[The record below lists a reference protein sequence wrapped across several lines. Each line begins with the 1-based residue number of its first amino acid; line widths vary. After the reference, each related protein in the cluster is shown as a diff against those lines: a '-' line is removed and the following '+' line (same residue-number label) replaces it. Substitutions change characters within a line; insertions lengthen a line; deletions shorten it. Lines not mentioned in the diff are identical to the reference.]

1 MTFSLIGRCAE
12 TGMLGVAITT
22 SSICVA
28 SRCPWARAGV
38 GAVSTQNVTDPTIGP
53 RVLDLLAGG
62 KSAAEALQAVLAAS
76 QYADYRQVTVIDREG
91 RTAHHSGTKTLG
103 TNAVA
108 EGKDCLAAGNLLA
121 NTDVPKAMV
130 TSFTRHADLHLA
142 ERLLRGLESGDRRGW
157 RERTGQI
164 RGTAGGGQADL
175 AAGRSAGRL
184 VGGRSGRRPCATFGS
199 ATSPQMK
206 DYVTR
211 ALDPS
216 TAPAFG
222 VPGDPS

>member
-28 SRCPWARAGV
+28 SRCPWARAGA

-76 QYADYRQVTVIDREG
+76 QYAEYRQVTVIDREG
-91 RTAHHSGTKTLG
+91 RTAHHSGAKTLG

-108 EGKDCLAAGNLLA
+108 EGKDCLAAGNLLS

-130 TSFTRHADLHLA
+130 ASFTRHADLHLA
-142 ERLLRGLESGDRRGW
+142 ERLLRGLEGG
-157 RERTGQI
+157 I
-164 RGTAGGGQADL
+164 VAGGEKGPVK
-175 AAGRSAGRL
+175 SAGLL
-184 VGGRSGRRPCATFGS
+184 VVDKQIWPLVDLRVDWSEDDPVAGLRDLWERYQ
-199 ATSPQMK
+199 PQMK

-211 ALDPS
+211 ALDPRS
-216 TAPAFG
+216 APAYG
-222 VPGDPS
+222 VPGDP

>member
-28 SRCPWARAGV
+28 SRCPWARAGA

-76 QYADYRQVTVIDREG
+76 QYAEYRQVTVIDREG
-91 RTAHHSGTKTLG
+91 RTAHHSGAKTLG

-108 EGKDCLAAGNLLA
+108 EGKDCLAAGNLLS

-130 TSFTRHADLHLA
+130 ASFTRHADLHLA
-142 ERLLRGLESGDRRGW
+142 ERLLRGLEGG
-157 RERTGQI
+157 I
-164 RGTAGGGQADL
+164 VAGGEKGPVK
-175 AAGRSAGRL
+175 SAGLL
-184 VGGRSGRRPCATFGS
+184 VVDKQIWPLVDLRVDWSEDDPIAGLRDLWERYQ
-199 ATSPQMK
+199 PQMK

-211 ALDPS
+211 ALDPRS
-216 TAPAFG
+216 APAYG
-222 VPGDPS
+222 VPGDP

>member
-28 SRCPWARAGV
+28 SRCPWARTGA

-76 QYADYRQVTVIDREG
+76 QYAEYRQVAVIDREG
-91 RTAHHSGTKTLG
+91 RTAHHSGAKTLG

-108 EGKDCLAAGNLLA
+108 EGKDCLAAGNLLG

-130 TSFTRHADLHLA
+130 TSFTRHADQHLA
-142 ERLLRGLESGDRRGW
+142 ERLLRGLESG
-157 RERTGQI
+157 I
-164 RGTAGGGQADL
+164 VAGGERGPVK
-175 AAGRSAGRL
+175 SAGLL
-184 VGGRSGRRPCATFGS
+184 VVDKQIWPLVDLRVDWSEDDPVAGLRDLWERYQ
-199 ATSPQMK
+199 PQMK

-211 ALDPS
+211 ALDPRS
-216 TAPAFG
+216 APAYG
-222 VPGDPS
+222 VPGDP

>member
-28 SRCPWARAGV
+28 SRCPWARAGA

-53 RVLDLLAGG
+53 KVLDLLAGG

-76 QYADYRQVTVIDREG
+76 QYAEYRQVTVIDREG
-91 RTAHHSGTKTLG
+91 RTAHHSGAKTLG

-108 EGKDCLAAGNLLA
+108 EGKDCLAAGNLLG
-121 NTDVPKAMV
+121 NGDVPKGMV

-142 ERLLRGLESGDRRGW
+142 ERLLRGLESG
-157 RERTGQI
+157 I
-164 RGTAGGGQADL
+164 VAGGEKGPVK
-175 AAGRSAGRL
+175 SAGLL
-184 VGGRSGRRPCATFGS
+184 VVDKQIWPLVDLRVDWSEDDPVAGLRDLWERYQ
-199 ATSPQMK
+199 PQMR

-211 ALDPS
+211 ALDPRS
-216 TAPAFG
+216 APAYG
-222 VPGDPS
+222 VPGDP

>member
-28 SRCPWARAGV
+28 SRCPWARAGA

-53 RVLDLLAGG
+53 KVLDLLAGG

-76 QYADYRQVTVIDREG
+76 QYAEYRQVTVIDREG
-91 RTAHHSGTKTLG
+91 RTAHHSGAKTLG

-108 EGKDCLAAGNLLA
+108 EGKDCLAAGNLLG
-121 NTDVPKAMV
+121 NGDVPKAMA

-142 ERLLRGLESGDRRGW
+142 ERLLRGLESG
-157 RERTGQI
+157 I
-164 RGTAGGGQADL
+164 VAGGEKGPVK
-175 AAGRSAGRL
+175 SAGLL
-184 VGGRSGRRPCATFGS
+184 VVDKQIWPLVDLRVDWSEDDPVAGLRDLWERYQ
-199 ATSPQMK
+199 PQMR

-211 ALDPS
+211 ALDPRS
-216 TAPAFG
+216 APAYG
-222 VPGDPS
+222 VPGDP

>member
-28 SRCPWARAGV
+28 SRCPWARAGA
-38 GAVSTQNVTDPTIGP
+38 GAVSTQN
-53 RVLDLLAGG
+53 VLDLLAGG

-76 QYADYRQVTVIDREG
+76 QYTEYRQVTVIDRQG
-91 RTAHHSGTKTLG
+91 RTAHHSGAKTLG

-108 EGKDCLAAGNLLA
+108 EGKDCLAAGNLLS

-142 ERLLRGLESGDRRGW
+142 ERLLRALESG
-157 RERTGQI
+157 I
-164 RGTAGGGQADL
+164 VAGGEKGPVK
-175 AAGRSAGRL
+175 SAGLL
-184 VGGRSGRRPCATFGS
+184 VVDKQIWPLVDLRVDWSEDDPVAGLRDLWERYQ
-199 ATSPQMK
+199 PQMS

-211 ALDPS
+211 ALDPRS
-216 TAPAFG
+216 APAYG
-222 VPGDPS
+222 VPGDP

>member
-28 SRCPWARAGV
+28 SRCPWARAGA
-38 GAVSTQNVTDPTIGP
+38 GALSTQNVTDPTIGP

-76 QYADYRQVTVIDREG
+76 QYAEYRQVTVIDRQG
-91 RTAHHSGTKTLG
+91 RTAHHSGAKTLG

-108 EGKDCLAAGNLLA
+108 EGKDCLAAGNLLS

-142 ERLLRGLESGDRRGW
+142 ERLLRGLESG
-157 RERTGQI
+157 I
-164 RGTAGGGQADL
+164 VAGGERGPVK
-175 AAGRSAGRL
+175 SAGLL
-184 VGGRSGRRPCATFGS
+184 VVDKQIWPLVDLRVDWSEDDPVAGLRDLWERYQ
-199 ATSPQMK
+199 PQMK

-211 ALDPS
+211 ALDPRS
-216 TAPAFG
+216 APAYG
-222 VPGDPS
+222 VPGDP